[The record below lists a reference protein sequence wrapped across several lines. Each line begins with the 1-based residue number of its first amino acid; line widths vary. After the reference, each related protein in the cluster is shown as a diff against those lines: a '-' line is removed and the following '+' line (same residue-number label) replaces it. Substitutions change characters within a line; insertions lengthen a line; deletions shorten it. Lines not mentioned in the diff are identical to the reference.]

1 MPHRARLL
9 CLTVLAAVLAG
20 GCAHVPGQKQMLSDL
35 TDEIGRTYAPDRRTA
50 LWETQVQK
58 QGGELILTGLTDRP
72 EALEALR
79 TAAAREDLDARID
92 VRLLPDASVSEKP
105 WALVSVPAASLTG
118 KPAFAAALTTQAVL
132 GTPLRVLERQ
142 RPFTRV

>member
-1 MPHRARLL
+1 
-9 CLTVLAAVLAG
+9 
-20 GCAHVPGQKQMLSDL
+20 MLSDL
-35 TDEIGRTYAPDRRTA
+35 TDEIGRTYAPDKRTA
-50 LWETQVQK
+50 LWETLVQK

-105 WALVSVPAASLTG
+105 WALVSVPAA
-118 KPAFAAALTTQAVL
+118 
-132 GTPLRVLERQ
+132 
-142 RPFTRV
+142 